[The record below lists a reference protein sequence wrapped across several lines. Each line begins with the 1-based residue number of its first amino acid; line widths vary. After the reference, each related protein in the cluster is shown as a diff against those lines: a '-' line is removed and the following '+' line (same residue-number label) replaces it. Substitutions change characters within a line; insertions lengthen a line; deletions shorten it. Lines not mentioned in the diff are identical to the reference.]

1 MKARVVIFLLLIA
14 ATPVWAAQRVTVQQ
28 FKDLVISLNRAKKTD
43 LEVAEQLRQIEL
55 TEELTPEAEASVRPY
70 LPGPRSSDQ
79 MDALEANSAMLAP
92 PASDLPSTPTPDAA
106 AQKAL
111 LDKAVDYTTRIYAQ
125 LPHLTAVKSTERFQD
140 NMESGVVNRGANAY
154 LASPLPGQS
163 NNNSPFALIETD
175 KKTVESAGGTEAPSK
190 EKDRTEWGANGQIV
204 LRGQG
209 PVLTTVL
216 QEAQASGKLSWL
228 RWETVKGKQIAVF
241 SFSVDK
247 KKTHYL
253 INDCCFLDV
262 DQNGDQF
269 REYSPVGKD
278 SYVAWKDLKTIVPY
292 HGELFVDP
300 ETGTIVRLVTQAD
313 LKGSKVHQ
321 EDTRID
327 YGPVTVAGKQL
338 IVPVQSYV
346 NTEVVASDAPGAGK
360 YIVRRTM
367 FAADY
372 RGYQ

>member
-1 MKARVVIFLLLIA
+1 
-14 ATPVWAAQRVTVQQ
+14 
-28 FKDLVISLNRAKKTD
+28 
-43 LEVAEQLRQIEL
+43 
-55 TEELTPEAEASVRPY
+55 
-70 LPGPRSSDQ
+70 
-79 MDALEANSAMLAP
+79 
-92 PASDLPSTPTPDAA
+92 
-106 AQKAL
+106 
-111 LDKAVDYTTRIYAQ
+111 
-125 LPHLTAVKSTERFQD
+125 
-140 NMESGVVNRGANAY
+140 
-154 LASPLPGQS
+154 
-163 NNNSPFALIETD
+163 
-175 KKTVESAGGTEAPSK
+175 
-190 EKDRTEWGANGQIV
+190 
-204 LRGQG
+204 
-209 PVLTTVL
+209 
-216 QEAQASGKLSWL
+216 
-228 RWETVKGKQIAVF
+228 
-241 SFSVDK
+241 VDK

-300 ETGTIVRLVTQAD
+300 ETGTVVRLVTMAD